1 MTGEQLLFPSGPQT
15 PETEATLDLVDAD
28 PLHDRDRA
36 AIDAA
41 VRAVARA
48 NDGMVDPGQ
57 VRRRLCDDNGNLTVY
72 PRVLSARY
80 FALRRAGVLE
90 PAGWVVNDD
99 RHGRNAGR
107 PARLYRWVGAA
118 S

>member
-1 MTGEQLLFPSGPQT
+1 MSEQLTFPSGPIDAG
-15 PETEATLDLVDAD
+15 TEATLDLVDAD
-28 PLHDRDRA
+28 PIHDADRA
-36 AIDAA
+36 AVDAA

-48 NDGMVDPGQ
+48 NGGMVDPGQ

-80 FALRRAGVLE
+80 SALRRAGVIE
-90 PAGWVVNDD
+90 PAGWTVSDD

-107 PARLYRWVGAA
+107 PARLYRWVGAL
-118 S
+118 